1 MGVSAGGERAAG
13 GDVGCGGASGAT
25 GSRKV
30 ASPNPRVS
38 VAPPGA
44 VSFGKALGLVG
55 VGSGFPA
62 ALLPG
67 FALCLRV
74 APSAACPSVTR
85 RSQCH
90 HCHSPGV
97 GRGLRWAQ
105 EGCGTAAGLCH
116 AEPCIDSFHPWG
128 EEV

>member
-1 MGVSAGGERAAG
+1 MGRRW
-13 GDVGCGGASGAT
+13 
-25 GSRKV
+25 GSLGW
-30 ASPNPRVS
+30 ALGSPLPSCRVS
-38 VAPPGA
+38 
-44 VSFGKALGLVG
+44 
-55 VGSGFPA
+55 
-62 ALLPG
+62 
-67 FALCLRV
+67 LCAFV
-74 APSAACPSVTR
+74 WHQTAACPSVTR